1 MFSSFRRK
9 TNESK
14 KKKKHRTEQNKTQQ
28 LALQIL
34 TTVQTKTASLPGHTK
49 KKKKKR
55 LKYVPSKMTKYKDFR
70 LS

>member
-49 KKKKKR
+49 KKKR